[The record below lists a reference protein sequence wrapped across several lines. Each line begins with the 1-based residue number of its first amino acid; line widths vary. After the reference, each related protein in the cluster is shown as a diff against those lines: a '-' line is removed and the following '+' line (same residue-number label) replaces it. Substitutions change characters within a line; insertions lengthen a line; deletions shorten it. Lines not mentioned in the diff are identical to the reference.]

1 MNTIEKIELKHK
13 LRDSLKLLNFSK
25 NLSNLFSEINKT
37 PDFNS
42 FENDAQKKISA
53 AVNELIKVQKPKE
66 KVAKSTSPD
75 QNN

>member
-42 FENDAQKKISA
+42 FENDAQKNISA

-66 KVAKSTSPD
+66 KVPKSTSPD
-75 QNN
+75 